1 MLKNT
6 REDRISKA
14 KKAFVSTP
22 SVTDILCYM
31 DRCRDLSDLDS
42 EPTCMMVFGAS
53 GVGKTTVI
61 KKYLSQNKRESEMRG
76 DLIPVLHIELPDN
89 AKPVDVARELLL
101 EMGDPL
107 ALYDTDL
114 ARLTKKLTD
123 LIPLVGVRLII
134 IDEFQHLVEERSNR
148 VLTQVGNWLK
158 MILNKT
164 KCPIILFGM
173 PYSKLVLQANSQLH
187 GRFSIQ
193 FELRP
198 FSYEEGKGT
207 FKKFLEHLDKALP
220 FEKQAG
226 LANGGLQK
234 KLYAFSQGNM
244 RSLRN
249 LIYQASIE
257 AIDKQHET
265 ITEEDFAFASYL
277 TSGDK
282 PSTWKN
288 PFDKNVKVTKDML
301 RSPPTDIGWEDY
313 LRNTTSKKIRNSK
326 QRKNY
331 FD

>member
-1 MLKNT
+1 MDNS
-6 REDRISKA
+6 REIRVSKA

-22 SVTDILCYM
+22 SVTQILRYM
-31 DRCRDLSDLDS
+31 DRCRDFSDLDS

-61 KKYLSQNKRESEMRG
+61 KKYLSNNKRDSEIRG
-76 DLIPVLHIELPDN
+76 DIIPVLHIELPGN
-89 AKPVDVARELLL
+89 AKPVDAARELLL
-101 EMGDPL
+101 EMGEPL

-114 ARLTKKLTD
+114 TRLTKKLTD
-123 LIPLVGVRLII
+123 LIRSVGVRLII
-134 IDEFQHLVEERSNR
+134 IDEFQHLIEEKSNR
-148 VLTQVGNWLK
+148 ILTEVVNWLK

-164 KCPIILFGM
+164 NCPVVLFGM
-173 PYSKLVLQANSQLH
+173 PYSKLVLGAKSQLH

-198 FSYEEGKGT
+198 FSYEGGTGT
-207 FKKFLEHLDKALP
+207 FQKFLMHLDKALP

-226 LANGGLQK
+226 LANESLQK

-257 AIDKQHET
+257 AIDKQHTT
-265 ITEEDFAFASYL
+265 ITEEDLVFASRL

-282 PSTWKN
+282 PLTWKN
-288 PFDKNVKVTKDML
+288 PFDKDIKITKDML
-301 RSPPTDIGWEDY
+301 QPPPTNIGWEDY
-313 LRNTTSKKIRNSK
+313 SRYQAKKIRN
-326 QRKNY
+326 
-331 FD
+331 

>member
-1 MLKNT
+1 MDED
-6 REDRISKA
+6 REVRISKA

-22 SVTDILCYM
+22 SVKTVLRYM

-42 EPTCMMVFGAS
+42 EPTCMMVFGAT
-53 GVGKTTVI
+53 GVGKTTII
-61 KKYLSQNKRESEMRG
+61 KKYLMQNKRDSDAKG
-76 DLIPVLHIELPDN
+76 DMIPVLHIELPDN
-89 AKPVDVARELLL
+89 AKPVDAARELLL

-107 ALYDTDL
+107 ALYETDL

-123 LIPLVGVRLII
+123 LIPAVGVKLII
-134 IDEFQHLVEERSNR
+134 IDEFQHLVEEKSNR

-164 KCPIILFGM
+164 KCPIVLFGM
-173 PYSKLVLQANSQLH
+173 PYSKVVLQANSQLH

-198 FSYEEGKGT
+198 FSYEEGNGV
-207 FKKFLEHLDKALP
+207 FKTFLEYLDRALP
-220 FEKQAG
+220 FEKEAG
-226 LANGGLQK
+226 LARESLQK

-257 AIDKQHET
+257 AIDNQHVT
-265 ITEEDFAFASYL
+265 ITEEDFVFASTL

-282 PSTWKN
+282 PILWKN
-288 PFDKNVKVTKDML
+288 PFDEGVKVTEDML
-301 RSPPTDIGWEDY
+301 RSPPKDIGWEDY
-313 LRNTTSKKIRNSK
+313 FQNTNTRGS
-326 QRKNY
+326 RKPGNM

>member
-1 MLKNT
+1 MNDT
-6 REDRISKA
+6 REARILRA

-22 SVTDILCYM
+22 SVMQILRYM
-31 DRCRDLSDLDS
+31 DRCRDSSDLDS

-61 KKYLSQNKRESEMRG
+61 KKYLNQNKRETKQRA

-89 AKPVDVARELLL
+89 AKPVDAARELLL

-114 ARLTKKLTD
+114 ARLTKKLTN

-164 KCPIILFGM
+164 KCPIVLFGM
-173 PYSKLVLQANSQLH
+173 PYSKVVLQANSQLQ

-193 FELRP
+193 VELRP
-198 FSYEEGKGT
+198 FTYQGGEGV
-207 FKKFLEHLDKALP
+207 FKIFLEHLDKALP
-220 FEKQAG
+220 FTKNVG
-226 LANGGLQK
+226 LAEKTLQE

-249 LIYQASIE
+249 LIYHASIE
-257 AIDKQHET
+257 AINNHRDT
-265 ITEEDFAFASYL
+265 ISYQDLVFAAKL

-282 PSTWKN
+282 SNIWQN
-288 PFDKNVKVTKDML
+288 PFEDGVKVTQDML
-301 RSPPTDIGWEDY
+301 SSPPKDIGWEDY
-313 LRNTTSKKIRNSK
+313 LKNTNSRGNWK
-326 QRKNY
+326 HKRDNM
-331 FD
+331 FE

>member
-1 MLKNT
+1 MMNT

-22 SVTDILCYM
+22 SVIKILRYM
-31 DRCRDLSDLDS
+31 DRCRDLSDFDS

-53 GVGKTTVI
+53 GVGKTAVI
-61 KKYLSQNKRESEMRG
+61 KKYLSQNKPESEIRG
-76 DLIPVLHIELPDN
+76 DIIPVLHIELPDN
-89 AKPVDVARELLL
+89 AKPVDVARELVL

-107 ALYDTDL
+107 ALYDADL
-114 ARLTKKLTD
+114 TRLTEKLTH
-123 LIPLVGVRLII
+123 LIPSVGVRLII
-134 IDEFQHLVEERSNR
+134 IDEFQHLVEERSNQ

-158 MILNKT
+158 MIINKT
-164 KCPIILFGM
+164 KCPIVLFGM
-173 PYSKLVLQANSQLH
+173 PYSKVVLQANSQLH

-198 FSYEEGKGT
+198 FSYQGGSGV
-207 FKKFLEHLDKALP
+207 FKIFLEHLDKALP

-226 LANGGLQK
+226 LAKENLQK

-257 AIDKQHET
+257 AIDNQHT
-265 ITEEDFAFASYL
+265 SITEEDFVFASKL

-282 PSTWKN
+282 PITWKN
-288 PFDKNVKVTKDML
+288 PFDEGVKVTKYML
-301 RSPPTDIGWEDY
+301 QSPPKDIGWEDY
-313 LRNTTSKKIRNSK
+313 WRITTPKIRNSK
-326 QRKNY
+326 EKKNF

>member
-89 AKPVDVARELLL
+89 AKPVDAARELLL

-198 FSYEEGKGT
+198 FSYEEGNGV
-207 FKKFLEHLDKALP
+207 FKRFLEHLDKALP
-220 FEKQAG
+220 FEKPAG
-226 LANGGLQK
+226 LAKENLQK

-257 AIDKQHET
+257 AIDNQHTT
-265 ITEEDFAFASYL
+265 ITEKDFVFASKL

-282 PSTWKN
+282 PLTWKN

-301 RSPPTDIGWEDY
+301 RSPPMNIGWEDY
-313 LRNTTSKKIRNSK
+313 ERNTRQKLDIQKE
-326 QRKNY
+326 KNNF

>member
-1 MLKNT
+1 MLKYT
-6 REDRISKA
+6 REERIAKA

-22 SVTDILCYM
+22 NVTTILRYM

-61 KKYLSQNKRESEMRG
+61 KKYLSQHKRESEIRG
-76 DLIPVLHIELPDN
+76 DIIPVLHIELPDN
-89 AKPVDVARELLL
+89 AKPVDAARELLL

-134 IDEFQHLVEERSNR
+134 IDEFQHLVEEKSNR

-164 KCPIILFGM
+164 KCPIVLFGM
-173 PYSKLVLQANSQLH
+173 PYSKLVLEANSQLH

-226 LANGGLQK
+226 LAEENLQK

-257 AIDKQHET
+257 AIDNQHTT
-265 ITEEDFAFASYL
+265 ITEEDFVFASKL

-282 PSTWKN
+282 PITWQN
-288 PFDKNVKVTKDML
+288 PFDKDVKVTKDML
-301 RSPPTDIGWEDY
+301 RSPPMDIGWEDY
-313 LRNTTSKKIRNSK
+313 LRNTTPKIINSK
-326 QRKNY
+326 EKKNF

>member
-1 MLKNT
+1 MNET
-6 REDRISKA
+6 REARISKA
-14 KKAFVSTP
+14 KRAFVSTP
-22 SVTDILCYM
+22 SVTKILCYM
-31 DRCRDLSDLDS
+31 DRCRDLSDFES
-42 EPTCMMVFGAS
+42 EPTCMMVYGAS
-53 GVGKTTVI
+53 GVGKTTI
-61 KKYLSQNKRESEMRG
+61 IRKYLSQNKRDSEVGG
-76 DLIPVLHIELPDN
+76 DIIPVLHIELPDN
-89 AKPVDVARELLL
+89 AKPVDAARELLV

-107 ALYDTDL
+107 ALYETDL
-114 ARLTKKLTD
+114 ARLTKKLID
-123 LIPLVGVRLII
+123 LIPVVGVKLII

-164 KCPIILFGM
+164 KCPIVLFGM
-173 PYSKLVLQANSQLH
+173 PYSKVVLQANSQLH

-198 FSYEEGKGT
+198 FSYQGGNGVFKT
-207 FKKFLEHLDKALP
+207 FLDYLDKALP

-226 LANGGLQK
+226 LANESLQK

-257 AIDKQHET
+257 AIDNQHAS
-265 ITEEDFAFASYL
+265 ITEEDFVFASKL

-282 PSTWKN
+282 PISWKN
-288 PFDKNVKVTKDML
+288 PFDEGVKVTEDML
-301 RSPPTDIGWEDY
+301 RPPPKDIGWEDY
-313 LRNTTSKKIRNSK
+313 LRNTTHKIRNSGV
-326 QRKNY
+326 KNNF